1 MEVWVNHGQSD
12 CKTNANFSFNFI
24 ITPTIIEQYNVSKV
38 IALNAVKVWYAY
50 LYHHRF
56 IYIKQET

>member
-38 IALNAVKVWYAY
+38 IALNAVKV
-50 LYHHRF
+50 
-56 IYIKQET
+56 

>member
-12 CKTNANFSFNFI
+12 CKTNAKFSLIFI

-38 IALNAVKVWYAY
+38 IALNAVKV
-50 LYHHRF
+50 
-56 IYIKQET
+56 